1 MAEYFVGEIK
11 DNQDMK
17 VHLSSDAQ
25 AACYLL
31 FGGEIY
37 LKELYLTR
45 LKKKYADGEMNI
57 YTFRGAFDP
66 EDVRDVIDG
75 ISLFGERK
83 LVLIRDSG
91 FFNASRELDFLDNAG
106 DSGTTVVFVEDSAD
120 RRTATFK
127 NFLKKGAVFECKA
140 ATESDIRKLL
150 GAEARAAGRQLTP
163 GAADVML
170 EGIGTDITELRNELE
185 KLILYVPDGAQITET
200 DVRKVCE
207 LSLSARIFDLTD
219 AVVRGDRAGGLKIL
233 EALLAE
239 KESPLGIL
247 SMIGRAWSNL
257 YKVKLLLSEGASQSD
272 IQRRTGQKPYPVK
285 KQCEQARRFSLEEI
299 ERELKLVLDMDL
311 AVKTGEITDRLALE
325 LVVLGG

>member
-17 VHLSSDAQ
+17 AHLSSEAQ

-37 LKELYLTR
+37 LKELYLSR

-57 YTFRGAFDP
+57 YTFRGSFDP
-66 EDVRDVIDG
+66 EDVRDVIDS

-106 DSGTTVVFVEDSAD
+106 AGGTTVVFLEDSAD
-120 RRTATFK
+120 RRTASFK
-127 NFLKKGAVFECKA
+127 NFLKRGAVFECKA
-140 ATESDIRKLL
+140 ASPADIRKLI
-150 GAEARAAGRQLTP
+150 GAEAKNAGRQITP
-163 GAADVML
+163 GAVDLML

-185 KLILYVPDGAQITET
+185 KLILFVPDGGRITET
-200 DVRKVCE
+200 EVRKVCE
-207 LSLSARIFDLTD
+207 LSLAARIFDLTD
-219 AVVRGDRAGGLKIL
+219 AVVRRDRAGGLKIL

-247 SMIGRAWSNL
+247 AMIGRAWSNL
-257 YKVKLLLSEGASQSD
+257 YKVKLLLSEGASQAE
-272 IQRRTGQKPYPVK
+272 IQTRTGQKPYPVK
-285 KQCEQARRFSLEEI
+285 KQCEQAGRLSLEEI
-299 ERELKLVLDMDL
+299 GRELSRVLDMDL
-311 AVKTGEITDRLALE
+311 MVKTGQLTDKLALE
-325 LVVLGG
+325 LTVLGS